1 MKKRSFSALPVTQV
15 RAGVVRRSFSGD
27 GATLAWTTLEPGHEP
42 RPHTHP
48 HEQIVYILSGR
59 GRFAVGEETTDVEAG
74 DVLVVPPGVLHHV
87 ETIGNEQLVDLSVFN
102 PRREDY
108 FAADEP
114 AAAQTSAGD

>member
-1 MKKRSFSALPVTQV
+1 MKKRSYDGLKATEV
-15 RAGVVRRSFSGD
+15 RPGVVRRSFSGA
-27 GATLAWTTLEPGHEP
+27 GATLAWTTLAPGHEP

-59 GRFAVGEETTDVEAG
+59 GRFCVGAESTDVEAG
-74 DVLVVPPGVLHHV
+74 DVLVVPPGALHHV
-87 ETIGNEQLVDLSVFN
+87 ETIGEEQLVDLSVFN

-114 AAAQTSAGD
+114 EARATNAGD